1 MTHHDLQ
8 PVEVKNGNAVRGFY
22 PLTGP
27 RPAHPYTRVEEAM
40 SITPHRTLSA
50 AASSLTDQ
58 RAQLMARAAGTD
70 EAGATQPDAPREVA
84 VSPLEPAPGIE
95 LVVGL
100 GNPGERYAATRH
112 NMGFLVVDALAGRLG
127 AAPWSRFARC
137 ELTSAPMGARLLLA
151 RPLSYMNRSGA
162 AVAWLLEHLDLT
174 PPQMLVV
181 VDDVD
186 LALGS
191 LRLRRSGGPGTHNGL
206 RDVCDR
212 VGGSFPR
219 LRLGVRGGAGWQDL
233 ADYVT
238 SPFDDDERPVVD
250 QLVSRAA
257 DAVEACV
264 RDGLEQA
271 MARFNRAAAETADEG

>member
-1 MTHHDLQ
+1 M
-8 PVEVKNGNAVRGFY
+8 NGNAVRGFF
-22 PLTGP
+22 PLIGP

-40 SITPHRTLSA
+40 SITPHRILGA
-50 AASSLTDQ
+50 AASSLADQ
-58 RAQLMARAAGTD
+58 RAQPTAQAAGTD
-70 EAGATQPDAPREVA
+70 EAGATQPGAPREAA
-84 VSPLEPAPGIE
+84 VSPLESAPGIE

-127 AAPWSRFARC
+127 AAPWARFAQC
-137 ELTSAPMGARLLLA
+137 ALTSAPLGARLLLA
-151 RPLSYMNRSGA
+151 KPLSYMNRSGA
-162 AVAWLLEHLDLT
+162 AVAWLLDHLDLT

-186 LALGS
+186 LDLGS

-219 LRLGVRGGAGWQDL
+219 LRLGVRGRAGWQDL

-238 SPFDDDERPVVD
+238 SPFDADERPVAE
-250 QLVSRAA
+250 QLVSRAT
-257 DAVEACV
+257 DAVEASV

>member
-1 MTHHDLQ
+1 
-8 PVEVKNGNAVRGFY
+8 
-22 PLTGP
+22 
-27 RPAHPYTRVEEAM
+27 M
-40 SITPHRTLSA
+40 SITPHRTLGA
-50 AASSLTDQ
+50 AAPSLADQ
-58 RAQLMARAAGTD
+58 RAQQTAQSASTD
-70 EAGATQPDAPREVA
+70 EEGAIQRDAPREAA
-84 VSPLEPAPGIE
+84 VPRLEPAPGIE

-112 NMGFLVVDALAGRLG
+112 NMGFLVVDAVAGRLG
-127 AAPWSRFARC
+127 AAPWSRRSLC
-137 ELTSAPMGARLLLA
+137 ELTSAPLGPRLLLA
-151 RPLSYMNRSGA
+151 KPLSYMNRSGE

-238 SPFDDDERPVVD
+238 SSFDDDERPVVN

-257 DAVEACV
+257 DAVVTALH
-264 RDGLEQA
+264 DGLEQA
-271 MARFNRAAAETADEG
+271 MARFNRAVAEPADEG

>member
-1 MTHHDLQ
+1 
-8 PVEVKNGNAVRGFY
+8 
-22 PLTGP
+22 
-27 RPAHPYTRVEEAM
+27 M
-40 SITPHRTLSA
+40 SITPHRIPGA
-50 AASSLTDQ
+50 AASSLTEQ
-58 RAQLMARAAGTD
+58 LAQQVTEAAGTD
-70 EAGATQPDAPREVA
+70 EEGATQPDAPREA
-84 VSPLEPAPGIE
+84 SVSRLEPGPGIE

-127 AAPWSRFARC
+127 AAPWSRRSLC
-137 ELTSAPMGARLLLA
+137 ELTSAPLGARLLLA
-151 RPLSYMNRSGA
+151 KPLSYMNRSGA
-162 AVAWLLEHLDLT
+162 AVAWLLDHLDLT

-238 SPFDDDERPVVD
+238 SPFDDDERPVVE

-257 DAVEACV
+257 EAVEACV
-264 RDGLEQA
+264 RDGLARA
-271 MARFNRAAAETADEG
+271 MSLYNRSVPSDPAI

>member
-1 MTHHDLQ
+1 MGT
-8 PVEVKNGNAVRGFY
+8 A
-22 PLTGP
+22 P
-27 RPAHPYTRVEEAM
+27 RLIPETTVTSPA
-40 SITPHRTLSA
+40 
-50 AASSLTDQ
+50 DQ
-58 RAQLMARAAGTD
+58 QTQRS
-70 EAGATQPDAPREVA
+70 AGASRPGREGAVQPDAGREVA
-84 VSPLEPAPGIE
+84 VSRPEPAPAIE

-112 NMGFLVVDALAGRLG
+112 NMGFLVVDAVAGRLA
-127 AAPWSRFARC
+127 AAPWSHRTLC
-137 ELTSAPMGARLLLA
+137 ELTSAPLGARLLLA
-151 RPLSYMNRSGA
+151 KPLSYMNRSGA
-162 AVAWLLEHLDLT
+162 AIAWLLDHLDLA

-212 VGGSFPR
+212 VGSSFPR
-219 LRLGVRGGAGWQDL
+219 LRLGVRGRGGWQNL

-238 SPFDDDERPVVD
+238 SPFEADERPVAE

-257 DAVEACV
+257 DAVEASV

-271 MARFNRAAAETADEG
+271 MARFNRATAEPADEG

>member
-1 MTHHDLQ
+1 
-8 PVEVKNGNAVRGFY
+8 V
-22 PLTGP
+22 
-27 RPAHPYTRVEEAM
+27 
-40 SITPHRTLSA
+40 SRTLDSP
-50 AASSLTDQ
+50 
-58 RAQLMARAAGTD
+58 ARIGD
-70 EAGATQPDAPREVA
+70 EGAETPDAPREP
-84 VSPLEPAPGIE
+84 SGCRPEPAPGIE

-112 NMGFLVVDALAGRLG
+112 NMGFLVVDAVAGRLG
-127 AAPWSRFARC
+127 AAPWSCRSLC
-137 ELTSAPMGARLLLA
+137 ELTSAPLGARLLLA
-151 RPLSYMNRSGA
+151 KPLSYMNRSGA
-162 AVAWLLEHLDLT
+162 AVAWLLDHLDLT

-238 SPFDDDERPVVD
+238 SPFDEDERPVVD

-257 DAVEACV
+257 EAVEASV
-264 RDGLEQA
+264 RDGLARA
-271 MARFNRAAAETADEG
+271 MSLYNRSATSDPAI

>member
-1 MTHHDLQ
+1 
-8 PVEVKNGNAVRGFY
+8 
-22 PLTGP
+22 
-27 RPAHPYTRVEEAM
+27 M
-40 SITPHRTLSA
+40 SITPHRILGA

-58 RAQLMARAAGTD
+58 RAQPMAQAAGTD

-112 NMGFLVVDALAGRLG
+112 NMGFLVVDALARRLD
-127 AAPWSRFARC
+127 AAPWARFAQC
-137 ELTSAPMGARLLLA
+137 ALTSAPVGARLLLA
-151 RPLSYMNRSGA
+151 KPLSYMNRSGA
-162 AVAWLLEHLDLT
+162 AVAWLLDHLDLT

-186 LALGS
+186 LDLGS

-219 LRLGVRGGAGWQDL
+219 LRLGVRGRAGWQDL

-238 SPFDDDERPVVD
+238 SPFDADELPLARL
-250 QLVSRAA
+250 LVGRAA
-257 DAVEACV
+257 DAVMTALH
-264 RDGLEQA
+264 DGLETA
-271 MARFNRAAAETADEG
+271 MLRHNRPAPADDDSG

>member
-1 MTHHDLQ
+1 
-8 PVEVKNGNAVRGFY
+8 
-22 PLTGP
+22 
-27 RPAHPYTRVEEAM
+27 M
-40 SITPHRTLSA
+40 SITPHRIPGA
-50 AASSLTDQ
+50 AASSLTEQ
-58 RAQLMARAAGTD
+58 RAQQVTEAAGTD
-70 EAGATQPDAPREVA
+70 EEGATQPDAPREA
-84 VSPLEPAPGIE
+84 SVSRLEPGPGIE

-127 AAPWSRFARC
+127 AAPWSRRSLC
-137 ELTSAPMGARLLLA
+137 ELTSAPLGARLLLA
-151 RPLSYMNRSGA
+151 KPLSYMNRSGA
-162 AVAWLLEHLDLT
+162 AVAWLLDHLDLT

-186 LALGS
+186 LSLGS

-212 VGGSFPR
+212 VGSSFPR

-238 SPFDDDERPVVD
+238 SPFDDDERPVVE

-257 DAVEACV
+257 EALEACV
-264 RDGLEQA
+264 RDGLARA
-271 MARFNRAAAETADEG
+271 MSLYNRSVPSDPAI

>member
-1 MTHHDLQ
+1 MD
-8 PVEVKNGNAVRGFY
+8 R
-22 PLTGP
+22 PLD
-27 RPAHPYTRVEEAM
+27 
-40 SITPHRTLSA
+40 SA
-50 AASSLTDQ
+50 APAGDPCGTPTDG
-58 RAQLMARAAGTD
+58 RRD
-70 EAGATQPDAPREVA
+70 PPD
-84 VSPLEPAPGIE
+84 SQSEPTGGIE

-127 AAPWSRFARC
+127 AAPWARFAQC
-137 ELTSAPMGARLLLA
+137 ALTSAPLGARLLLA
-151 RPLSYMNRSGA
+151 KPLSYMNRSGA

-186 LALGS
+186 LDLGS

-219 LRLGVRGGAGWQDL
+219 LRLGVRGRAGWQDL

-238 SPFDDDERPVVD
+238 SPFDPDEWPVAE

-257 DAVEACV
+257 DAVETSV
-264 RDGLEQA
+264 RDGLETA
-271 MARFNRAAAETADEG
+271 MHRHNRPAPADDGGGCER

>member
-1 MTHHDLQ
+1 VTHHDLQ
-8 PVEVKNGNAVRGFY
+8 PAEVKNGNAVRGFH
-22 PLTGP
+22 LLVSP

-40 SITPHRTLSA
+40 SITPHRTLGA
-50 AASSLTDQ
+50 AASSLADQ
-58 RAQLMARAAGTD
+58 RTQQTAQSAGT
-70 EAGATQPDAPREVA
+70 EEEGAIQPDAPREAA
-84 VSPLEPAPGIE
+84 VPRLEPAPGIE

-112 NMGFLVVDALAGRLG
+112 NMGFRVADALAGRLG
-127 AAPWSRFARC
+127 AAPWARFARC
-137 ELTSAPMGARLLLA
+137 ELTSAPLGARLLLA
-151 RPLSYMNRSGA
+151 KPQSYMNRSGE

-219 LRLGVRGGAGWQDL
+219 LRLGVRGRGGWQDL
-233 ADYVT
+233 ADYVL
-238 SPFDDDERPVVD
+238 SPFADDEKPVAEH
-250 QLVSRAA
+250 LVSRAA
-257 DAVEACV
+257 EAVEACV
-264 RDGLEQA
+264 RDGLEPA
-271 MARFNRAAAETADEG
+271 MARFNRPAPVTSDDC

>member
-1 MTHHDLQ
+1 MGT
-8 PVEVKNGNAVRGFY
+8 
-22 PLTGP
+22 TP
-27 RPAHPYTRVEEAM
+27 RMIPETTAWSP
-40 SITPHRTLSA
+40 
-50 AASSLTDQ
+50 TDQ
-58 RAQLMARAAGTD
+58 QTQPS
-70 EAGATQPDAPREVA
+70 AGATRPGDQGSLQPEAPREAA
-84 VSPLEPAPGIE
+84 VSRPEPAPGIE

-100 GNPGERYAATRH
+100 GNPGECYATTRH

-127 AAPWSRFARC
+127 AAPWSRRSLC
-137 ELTSAPMGARLLLA
+137 ELTSAPLGARLLLA
-151 RPLSYMNRSGA
+151 KPLSYMNRSGA
-162 AVAWLLEHLDLT
+162 AVAWLLDHLDLT

-219 LRLGVRGGAGWQDL
+219 LRLGGRGGAGWQGL
-233 ADYVT
+233 AEYVT
-238 SPFDDDERPVVD
+238 SPFDDDERPVAE

-257 DAVEACV
+257 DAVEASV

-271 MARFNRAAAETADEG
+271 MARFNRAAAQADEGGGCGR

>member
-1 MTHHDLQ
+1 
-8 PVEVKNGNAVRGFY
+8 
-22 PLTGP
+22 
-27 RPAHPYTRVEEAM
+27 M
-40 SITPHRTLSA
+40 SITPHRILGA
-50 AASSLTDQ
+50 AASSLTEQ
-58 RAQLMARAAGTD
+58 RAQQMAQAAGTD
-70 EAGATQPDAPREVA
+70 EEGATQPDAPREA
-84 VSPLEPAPGIE
+84 SVSRLEPGPGIE
-95 LVVGL
+95 LVIGL

-112 NMGFLVVDALAGRLG
+112 NMGFLVVDALARRLG
-127 AAPWSRFARC
+127 AAPWSRRRLC
-137 ELTSAPMGARLLLA
+137 ELTSAPFGARLLLA
-151 RPLSYMNRSGA
+151 KPLSFMNRSGA
-162 AVAWLLEHLDLT
+162 AVAWLLDHLDLT

-238 SPFDDDERPVVD
+238 SPFDDDELP
-250 QLVSRAA
+250 LVRLLVGRAV
-257 DAVEACV
+257 DAVVTALHH
-264 RDGLEQA
+264 GLETA
-271 MARFNRAAAETADEG
+271 MLRHNRPAPADVDGG

>member
-1 MTHHDLQ
+1 M
-8 PVEVKNGNAVRGFY
+8 G
-22 PLTGP
+22 
-27 RPAHPYTRVEEAM
+27 
-40 SITPHRTLSA
+40 ITPRLIPVA
-50 AASSLTDQ
+50 AAGSPTDQ
-58 RAQLMARAAGTD
+58 LTQQSASGMHPGD
-70 EAGATQPDAPREVA
+70 EGSIQADAPYEAA
-84 VSPLEPAPGIE
+84 VSRLEPAPGIE

-127 AAPWSRFARC
+127 AAPWARFARC
-137 ELTSAPMGARLLLA
+137 ELTSAPMGTRLLLA
-151 RPLSYMNRSGA
+151 RPLSYMNRSGV
-162 AVAWLLEHLDLT
+162 AVAWLLDHLDLT
-174 PPQMLVV
+174 PPQMLVG

-186 LALGS
+186 LAIGS

-219 LRLGVRGGAGWQDL
+219 LRLGVRGRTGWQDL

-257 DAVEACV
+257 EAVEACV
-264 RDGLEQA
+264 RDGLARA
-271 MARFNRAAAETADEG
+271 MSLYNRSAPSDPAI